1 MLEINRTDLAVERHA
16 LRGGEGVSVK
26 KKELEGVEVCELCIE
41 TDEAQMRLEKPKGRY
56 ITLSAPQLL
65 YDTEVYLRM
74 CSLIAESIVRLAGR
88 GGSVLVAG
96 LGNRDITPDAL
107 GPEVVSRVF
116 VTNHI
121 KAQLEYDFVQKLG
134 RLSALAPGVLG
145 TTGIETARIIRGVV
159 KEQKPDYV
167 IAVDAYAAKSLSRIS
182 TTVQISDTGMTPG
195 GGVGNRRAGINRDT
209 LGVPVIAVGV
219 PTVVDAATLA
229 ADMLGDEDEQ
239 HIRER
244 LGERAGGLVVTP
256 KDIDLVI
263 DRGAKTV
270 ANGINLAAHPNLTIE
285 EIESYVG

>member
-1 MLEINRTDLAVERHA
+1 
-16 LRGGEGVSVK
+16 
-26 KKELEGVEVCELCIE
+26 
-41 TDEAQMRLEKPKGRY
+41 
-56 ITLSAPQLL
+56 
-65 YDTEVYLRM
+65 
-74 CSLIAESIVRLAGR
+74 
-88 GGSVLVAG
+88 
-96 LGNRDITPDAL
+96 
-107 GPEVVSRVF
+107 
-116 VTNHI
+116 
-121 KAQLEYDFVQKLG
+121 
-134 RLSALAPGVLG
+134 
-145 TTGIETARIIRGVV
+145 
-159 KEQKPDYV
+159 
-167 IAVDAYAAKSLSRIS
+167 
-182 TTVQISDTGMTPG
+182 MTPG
-195 GGVGNRRAGINRDT
+195 GGVGNRRAGINSDT